1 MSQKYILPYFNG
13 DYVIL
18 TPKDLLT
25 NDETWIN
32 ASEMRHRLLDITSS
46 LPNDE
51 LRDQINDIYLKQ
63 LTKKKITNKLMNEAA
78 ATTIAR
84 FPILMDYYIKIK
96 EEEKENAKKVIIFTD
111 KGIRSTGLLDLLTD
125 ILEENKTE
133 YQVFDD
139 LACEPS
145 YQDVEKVMK
154 EVENTSGDLIIAIGG
169 GSVMD
174 AAKLCCVLKDADY
187 TIKDLLNDPMLAK
200 KQIKTVM
207 IPTTC
212 GTGSEATCN
221 AIVAVPEEQ
230 SKKGIV
236 NDSMIPDYVV
246 LDSNMIR
253 KLPKS
258 IVAATGVDALAH
270 VVECFTSKKA
280 TPFSDTYAAAG
291 AKLIFHNIREAYNNP
306 DNMEAKSNM
315 MTGAFYGGVAITGSG
330 TTAVHALSYPLGGKY
345 HIAHGVSNA
354 ILFAHVMEFNK
365 DACSKRLAIL
375 CDAVYPE
382 LAGKSEDEKAQYM
395 IDQIADIVKV
405 TNIPTD
411 LKEFGV
417 KPEDLDFLVDAGSK
431 QQRLLVNNMKELSLD
446 DIRNIYLKVLK

>member
-1 MSQKYILPYFNG
+1 
-13 DYVIL
+13 
-18 TPKDLLT
+18 
-25 NDETWIN
+25 
-32 ASEMRHRLLDITSS
+32 
-46 LPNDE
+46 
-51 LRDQINDIYLKQ
+51 
-63 LTKKKITNKLMNEAA
+63 
-78 ATTIAR
+78 
-84 FPILMDYYIKIK
+84 
-96 EEEKENAKKVIIFTD
+96 
-111 KGIRSTGLLDLLTD
+111 
-125 ILEENKTE
+125 
-133 YQVFDD
+133 
-139 LACEPS
+139 
-145 YQDVEKVMK
+145 
-154 EVENTSGDLIIAIGG
+154 
-169 GSVMD
+169 MD

-291 AKLIFHNIREAYNNP
+291 AKLIFHKIREAYNNP

>member
-1 MSQKYILPYFNG
+1 MAVYQVKIPAFTFAGEGSIEKVKDIVEKEQAKTALVFTDQGIKDAG
-13 DYVIL
+13 IL
-18 TPKDLLT
+18 TCLT
-25 NDETWIN
+25 E
-32 ASEMRHRLLDITSS
+32 ELD
-46 LPNDE
+46 
-51 LRDQINDIYLKQ
+51 
-63 LTKKKITNKLMNEAA
+63 KL
-78 ATTIAR
+78 
-84 FPILMDYYIKIK
+84 
-96 EEEKENAKKVIIFTD
+96 
-111 KGIRSTGLLDLLTD
+111 GIVYHVT
-125 ILEENKTE
+125 
-133 YQVFDD
+133 DD
-139 LACEPS
+139 LKAEPA
-145 YQDVEKVMK
+145 YTDVEKT
-154 EVENTSGDLIIAIGG
+154 VEESSAFACDLIFAIGG

-174 AAKLCCVLKDADY
+174 AAKLFSVLKGADY
-187 TIKDLLNDPMLAK
+187 TLRDLLKDPSQARK
-200 KQIKTVM
+200 RIKTVM

-212 GTGSEATCN
+212 GTGAEATCN
-221 AIVAVPEEQ
+221 AIVAIPEEQ

-382 LAGKSEDEKAQYM
+382 HAGKSEDEKAQYM

-446 DIRNIYLKVLK
+446 DIRSIYLKVLK

>member
-1 MSQKYILPYFNG
+1 
-13 DYVIL
+13 
-18 TPKDLLT
+18 
-25 NDETWIN
+25 
-32 ASEMRHRLLDITSS
+32 
-46 LPNDE
+46 
-51 LRDQINDIYLKQ
+51 
-63 LTKKKITNKLMNEAA
+63 
-78 ATTIAR
+78 
-84 FPILMDYYIKIK
+84 
-96 EEEKENAKKVIIFTD
+96 
-111 KGIRSTGLLDLLTD
+111 
-125 ILEENKTE
+125 
-133 YQVFDD
+133 
-139 LACEPS
+139 
-145 YQDVEKVMK
+145 MK
-154 EVENTSGDLIIAIGG
+154 EVENTSGDLIIAIGV

-258 IVAATGVDALAH
+258 IVAATGVAALAH